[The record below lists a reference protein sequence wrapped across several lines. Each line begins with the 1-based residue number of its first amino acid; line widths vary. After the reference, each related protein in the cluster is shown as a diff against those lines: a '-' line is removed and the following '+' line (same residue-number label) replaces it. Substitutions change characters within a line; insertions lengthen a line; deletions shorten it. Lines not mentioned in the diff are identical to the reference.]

1 MLQCRLPDTMHGIGQ
16 PCIDRNGRKSLT
28 QWVGDADQQDCESAY
43 PLTAIANGNSSR
55 LKRSSASIHGHP
67 FARFPVAIQSD
78 EHAQCN
84 EGEPMIVDDILKIAR
99 DEKRT
104 VLTEIEAKQ
113 ILKEAGINCTD
124 TQLAASKEEAVAL
137 SEKMGYPVVLKISS
151 VDITH
156 KSDAGGVKVNLK
168 DKTAVEKAYDDIMAS
183 CTAKYP
189 SADIEGVA
197 VQGMAKLGTEVII
210 GMTKDPS
217 FGPVLMF
224 GLGGIF
230 VEVLK
235 DVAFRIVP
243 LEKNDASEMINEIKG
258 KKLLE
263 GYRGQ
268 DPADI
273 PFLEDMLLKLSALV
287 DKTESIAEID
297 MNPVFAY
304 KQGAVVVDAR
314 IILEAN

>member
-1 MLQCRLPDTMHGIGQ
+1 MMVVEIL
-16 PCIDRNGRKSLT
+16 NK
-28 QWVGDADQQDCESAY
+28 
-43 PLTAIANGNSSR
+43 
-55 LKRSSASIHGHP
+55 
-67 FARFPVAIQSD
+67 AR
-78 EHAQCN
+78 E
-84 EGEPMIVDDILKIAR
+84 
-99 DEKRT
+99 EKRF

-113 ILKEAGINCTD
+113 ILSEAGIPCTD
-124 TQLAASKEEAVAL
+124 TRLAEDKAAAVAL
-137 SEKMGYPVVLKISS
+137 SEAIGYPVVLKISS

-156 KSDAGGVKVNLK
+156 KSDAGGVKVNLP
-168 DKTAVEKAYDDIMAS
+168 DKAAVEKAYDDIMAS
-183 CTAKYP
+183 CTAQYP
-189 SADIEGVA
+189 NANIEGVA
-197 VQGMAKLGTEVII
+197 VQGMAKAGTEVII

-243 LEKNDASEMINEIKG
+243 LEKNDASEMVHEIKG

-268 DPADI
+268 EPADI
-273 PFLEDMLLKLSALV
+273 LFLEDMLLKLSELV
-287 DKTESIAEID
+287 DKTEGIAEID

-304 KQGAVVVDAR
+304 RQGAVVVDAR
-314 IILEAN
+314 IILETN

>member
-1 MLQCRLPDTMHGIGQ
+1 
-16 PCIDRNGRKSLT
+16 
-28 QWVGDADQQDCESAY
+28 
-43 PLTAIANGNSSR
+43 
-55 LKRSSASIHGHP
+55 
-67 FARFPVAIQSD
+67 
-78 EHAQCN
+78 
-84 EGEPMIVDDILKIAR
+84 MILNDILKKAR
-99 DEKRT
+99 NEKRT
-104 VLTEIEAKQ
+104 ILTEIEAKQ

-124 TQLAASKEEAVAL
+124 TQLAATRQEAVAL

-168 DKTAVEKAYDDIMAS
+168 DRASVEKAYDEIMAS
-183 CTAKYP
+183 CKAKYP
-189 SADIEGVA
+189 KADIEGIA
-197 VQGMAKLGTEVII
+197 VQGMAKSGTEIII

-258 KKLLE
+258 KKLLQ

-273 PFLEDMLLKLSALV
+273 AILEEMLLKLSALV

>member
-1 MLQCRLPDTMHGIGQ
+1 
-16 PCIDRNGRKSLT
+16 
-28 QWVGDADQQDCESAY
+28 
-43 PLTAIANGNSSR
+43 
-55 LKRSSASIHGHP
+55 
-67 FARFPVAIQSD
+67 
-78 EHAQCN
+78 
-84 EGEPMIVDDILKIAR
+84 MIVDDILAKAR
-99 DEKRT
+99 EEKRT

-113 ILKEAGINCTD
+113 ILIEAGINCTETRQATTKD
-124 TQLAASKEEAVAL
+124 GAVAIC
-137 SEKMGYPVVLKISS
+137 EEIGYPVVLKISS

-156 KSDAGGVKVNLK
+156 KSDAGGVKVNLP
-168 DKTAVEKAYDDIMAS
+168 DKAAVEKAYDEIMAS
-183 CTAKYP
+183 CTAKHP
-189 SADIEGVA
+189 DADIEGVA
-197 VQGMAKLGTEVII
+197 VQGMAKPGTEVII

-243 LEKNDASEMINEIKG
+243 LEKNDASEMIDEIKG

-263 GYRGQ
+263 GYRGE

-273 PFLEDMLLKLSALV
+273 PFLEQMLLKLSQLV
-287 DKTESIAEID
+287 DITQGIEEID

-304 KQGAVVVDAR
+304 QQGAVVVDAR
-314 IILEAN
+314 IILSA

>member
-1 MLQCRLPDTMHGIGQ
+1 M
-16 PCIDRNGRKSLT
+16 
-28 QWVGDADQQDCESAY
+28 
-43 PLTAIANGNSSR
+43 IA
-55 LKRSSASIHGHP
+55 
-67 FARFPVAIQSD
+67 
-78 EHAQCN
+78 
-84 EGEPMIVDDILKIAR
+84 DDILNKAR
-99 DEKRT
+99 EEKRT

-113 ILKEAGINCTD
+113 ILGEAGINCTD
-124 TQLAASKEEAVAL
+124 TRLAATMDEAVAI
-137 SEKMGYPVVLKISS
+137 SEKIGYPVVLKISS

-156 KSDAGGVKVNLK
+156 KSDAGGVKVNLP
-168 DKTAVEKAYDDIMAS
+168 DKAAVQKAYDEIMAS
-183 CTAKYP
+183 CKARHP
-189 SADIEGVA
+189 DADIEGVT
-197 VQGMAKLGTEVII
+197 VQGMAKIGTEVII

-243 LEKNDASEMINEIKG
+243 LEKNDASEMISEIKG

-273 PFLEDMLLKLSALV
+273 PFLEDMLLKLSDLV
-287 DKTESIAEID
+287 DKTEGIAEID
-297 MNPVFAY
+297 MNPVFVY

-314 IILEAN
+314 IILSAT

>member
-1 MLQCRLPDTMHGIGQ
+1 M
-16 PCIDRNGRKSLT
+16 
-28 QWVGDADQQDCESAY
+28 
-43 PLTAIANGNSSR
+43 TAKEIMAQ
-55 LKRSSASIHGHP
+55 
-67 FARFPVAIQSD
+67 ARQ
-78 EHAQCN
+78 
-84 EGEPMIVDDILKIAR
+84 
-99 DEKRT
+99 EKRT

-113 ILKEAGINCTD
+113 ILSQAGINCTD
-124 TQLAASKEEAVAL
+124 TRLATSKEAAVAM
-137 SEKMGYPVVLKISS
+137 SEEMGYPMVLKISS

-156 KSDAGGVKVNLK
+156 KSDAGGVKVNLQ
-168 DKTAVEKAYDDIMAS
+168 DKAAVEKAYDDIMAS
-183 CTAKYP
+183 CTAKHP
-189 SADIEGVA
+189 DANIEGVA
-197 VQGMAKLGTEVII
+197 VQGMAKPGTEVII

-243 LEKNDASEMINEIKG
+243 LDKNDASEMIKEIKG

-263 GYRGQ
+263 GYRGE

-273 PFLEDMLLKLSALV
+273 PYLEDMLLKLSQLV
-287 DKTESIAEID
+287 DKTEGIAEID

-314 IILEAN
+314 IILEATE

>member
-1 MLQCRLPDTMHGIGQ
+1 
-16 PCIDRNGRKSLT
+16 
-28 QWVGDADQQDCESAY
+28 
-43 PLTAIANGNSSR
+43 
-55 LKRSSASIHGHP
+55 
-67 FARFPVAIQSD
+67 
-78 EHAQCN
+78 
-84 EGEPMIVDDILKIAR
+84 
-99 DEKRT
+99 
-104 VLTEIEAKQ
+104 
-113 ILKEAGINCTD
+113 
-124 TQLAASKEEAVAL
+124 
-137 SEKMGYPVVLKISS
+137 
-151 VDITH
+151 
-156 KSDAGGVKVNLK
+156 
-168 DKTAVEKAYDDIMAS
+168 MAS

-189 SADIEGVA
+189 NANIEGIS
-197 VQGMAKLGTEVII
+197 VQGMAKAGTEVII

-217 FGPVLMF
+217 FGPILMF

-243 LEKNDASEMINEIKG
+243 LDKNDASDMINEIKG

-273 PFLEDMLLKLSALV
+273 PFLEDMLLKLSELV
-287 DKTESIAEID
+287 DKTERIAEID

-314 IILEAN
+314 ILLEAS

>member
-1 MLQCRLPDTMHGIGQ
+1 M
-16 PCIDRNGRKSLT
+16 
-28 QWVGDADQQDCESAY
+28 
-43 PLTAIANGNSSR
+43 
-55 LKRSSASIHGHP
+55 
-67 FARFPVAIQSD
+67 PV
-78 EHAQCN
+78 N
-84 EGEPMIVDDILKIAR
+84 DILKKAR

-113 ILKEAGINCTD
+113 ILSEAGVSCTE
-124 TQLAASKEEAVAL
+124 TRLAASKAEAIAVSDAI
-137 SEKMGYPVVLKISS
+137 GYPVVLKISS

-168 DKTAVEKAYDDIMAS
+168 DRTAVETAWDDIMAS
-183 CTAKYP
+183 CTAKHP
-189 SADIEGVA
+189 GADIEGIS
-197 VQGMAKLGTEVII
+197 VQGMARIGTEVII
-210 GMTKDPS
+210 GMTRDPS

-243 LEKNDASEMINEIKG
+243 LEKADASEMINEIKG

-268 DPADI
+268 EPVDTS
-273 PFLEDMLLKLSALV
+273 FLEDMLLKLSGLV
-287 DKTESIAEID
+287 EKTAGIAEID

-304 KQGAVVVDAR
+304 SQGAVVVDAR
-314 IILEAN
+314 IILDPGEPN

>member
-1 MLQCRLPDTMHGIGQ
+1 
-16 PCIDRNGRKSLT
+16 
-28 QWVGDADQQDCESAY
+28 
-43 PLTAIANGNSSR
+43 
-55 LKRSSASIHGHP
+55 
-67 FARFPVAIQSD
+67 
-78 EHAQCN
+78 
-84 EGEPMIVDDILKIAR
+84 MIVDEILVRAR
-99 DEKRT
+99 KEKRT

-113 ILKEAGINCTD
+113 ILREAGIKCTD
-124 TQLAASKEEAVAL
+124 TQLAETKEQAVAL
-137 SEKMGYPVVLKISS
+137 SEKMGWPVVLKISS

-168 DKTAVEKAYDDIMAS
+168 NKAEVEQAFDNIMTS
-183 CTAKYP
+183 CRAACP
-189 SADIEGVA
+189 DAGIEGVA
-197 VQGMAKLGTEVII
+197 VQAMAKPGTEVII

-230 VEVLK
+230 VELLK

-243 LEKNDASEMINEIKG
+243 LEKKDASEMINEIKG

-273 PFLEDMLLKLSALV
+273 PFLENMLLKLSELV
-287 DKTESIAEID
+287 DKTGDIAEID

-314 IILEAN
+314 IILEAD

>member
-1 MLQCRLPDTMHGIGQ
+1 MKE
-16 PCIDRNGRKSLT
+16 N
-28 QWVGDADQQDCESAY
+28 
-43 PLTAIANGNSSR
+43 
-55 LKRSSASIHGHP
+55 
-67 FARFPVAIQSD
+67 F
-78 EHAQCN
+78 
-84 EGEPMIVDDILKIAR
+84 MIVDDIVSQAR
-99 DEKRT
+99 QEKRT

-113 ILKEAGINCTD
+113 ILAEAGINCTD
-124 TQLAASKEEAVAL
+124 TRLATTRDAALAL
-137 SEKMGYPVVLKISS
+137 SEEIGYPVVLKISS

-156 KSDAGGVKVNLK
+156 KSDAGGVKVNLQ
-168 DKTAVEKAYDDIMAS
+168 DKATVEKAYDEIMAS
-183 CTAKYP
+183 CTAKFP
-189 SADIEGVA
+189 DADIEGIS
-197 VQGMAKLGTEVII
+197 VQGMAKAGTEVII

-243 LEKNDASEMINEIKG
+243 LDKNDATDMIKEIKG

-273 PFLEDMLLKLSALV
+273 PFLEDMLLKLSDLV
-287 DKTESIAEID
+287 DKTEGIAEID

-304 KQGAVVVDAR
+304 KKGAVVVDAR
-314 IILEAN
+314 IILESS

>member
-1 MLQCRLPDTMHGIGQ
+1 
-16 PCIDRNGRKSLT
+16 
-28 QWVGDADQQDCESAY
+28 
-43 PLTAIANGNSSR
+43 
-55 LKRSSASIHGHP
+55 
-67 FARFPVAIQSD
+67 
-78 EHAQCN
+78 
-84 EGEPMIVDDILKIAR
+84 
-99 DEKRT
+99 
-104 VLTEIEAKQ
+104 
-113 ILKEAGINCTD
+113 
-124 TQLAASKEEAVAL
+124 
-137 SEKMGYPVVLKISS
+137 

-168 DKTAVEKAYDDIMAS
+168 DRNAVEQAWDDIMAS
-183 CTAKYP
+183 CTAQYP
-189 SADIEGVA
+189 DADIEGIS
-197 VQGMAKLGTEVII
+197 VQGMAKSGTEVII

-243 LEKNDASEMINEIKG
+243 LEKKDASEMITEIKG

-263 GYRGQ
+263 GYRGE

-273 PFLEDMLLKLSALV
+273 PFLEDVLLKLSRLV
-287 DKTESIAEID
+287 DKTGGIAEID

-304 KQGAVVVDAR
+304 KQGGVVVDAR
-314 IILEAN
+314 IILEAS